1 MQNNLKISFDIH
13 GVMDHLP
20 DVFSFLSKIIV
31 ENGAELH
38 VITGSPINVAE
49 KELEKLNITYTHLFS
64 IPDYHISIGTP
75 SDGIH
80 PKYNIPV
87 IPDDLWDRTKGD
99 YCLKHGI
106 NLHIDDTIQY
116 NEHFKTPFCKLWTN
130 HKKL

>member
-20 DVFSFLSKIIV
+20 DVFSFLSKVIV

-38 VITGSPINVAE
+38 VITGSPISVAE

-80 PKYNIPV
+80 PKYNIPI

>member
-38 VITGSPINVAE
+38 VITGSPISVAE

-64 IPDYHISIGTP
+64 IPDYHISIGAT
-75 SDGIH
+75 
-80 PKYNIPV
+80 Y
-87 IPDDLWDRTKGD
+87 IPD
-99 YCLKHGI
+99 I
-106 NLHIDDTIQY
+106 I
-116 NEHFKTPFCKLWTN
+116 FKLFQMIFGVLN
-130 HKKL
+130 S